1 MHAAL
6 SEDLAQHKKARWLT
20 PAIFAIL
27 RVTQIYTI
35 YTGQNVESINLAIY
49 RIYTIYT
56 GQNVE
61 YINLAIYRIYTIE
74 VCGKISQ
81 QL

>member
-27 RVTQIYTI
+27 RGTVIML
-35 YTGQNVESINLAIY
+35 SPK
-49 RIYTIYT
+49 
-56 GQNVE
+56 
-61 YINLAIYRIYTIE
+61 E
-74 VCGKISQ
+74 V
-81 QL
+81 

>member
-27 RVTQIYTI
+27 RGTVIMVDDRYQY
-35 YTGQNVESINLAIY
+35 VPHSVHA
-49 RIYTIYT
+49 
-56 GQNVE
+56 
-61 YINLAIYRIYTIE
+61 
-74 VCGKISQ
+74 SQ
-81 QL
+81 CADPNNTKFLLIRG